1 MAYRRDIDC
10 ALMSKRYLILMIV
23 LLLLASLACSQ
34 LGDSTEVANDAPP
47 TVVATPTLAPT
58 ATPDPDQPAGAGDGS
73 AIAPDATIDPA
84 DPAAS
89 DDPTPEGGQDPADGS
104 GDNGGSASPG
114 GSGDGNGDGNGDG
127 SDDPPPVAAV
137 GCPAPGQNLLL
148 NPSFEG
154 EFKPYGAFNELNH
167 APNWFPWWV
176 DGSSNLRP
184 EFKPAEISTA
194 PRRVHSGSSAQ
205 QYFKSWGQFKAG
217 LFQSVLDVPAGQN
230 LQFSS
235 YGQAWSCEDFKI
247 CSDGSSY
254 NPANMLMRVG
264 IDPTGDT
271 DYGADTVQWSEYF
284 NPLDQ
289 WQVACVSAVSER
301 DIVTVF
307 VWASPDL
314 PRQNQDVYWDDASLV
329 VIP

>member
-1 MAYRRDIDC
+1 
-10 ALMSKRYLILMIV
+10 MSKKYLLFMIV
-23 LLLLASLACSQ
+23 ILLLASLACST
-34 LGDSTEVANDAPP
+34 LDGSTELASNATP

-58 ATPDPDQPAGAGDGS
+58 ATSDPDLPAGAGDGT
-73 AIAPDATIDPA
+73 AIAPEVTVDPA

-89 DDPTPEGGQDPADGS
+89 GDPTPEGGLDPTAAS
-104 GDNGGSASPG
+104 GEIGDSESPDS
-114 GSGDGNGDGNGDG
+114 GSGDGNGDTT
-127 SDDPPPVAAV
+127 AAPAA
-137 GCPAPGQNLLL
+137 CPASGQNLLL

-154 EFKPYGAFNELNH
+154 QFKPFGAFNELNH

-176 DGSSNLRP
+176 DGESNLRP
-184 EFKPAEISTA
+184 EFKPAEVSTA
-194 PRRVHSGSSAQ
+194 PGRVHSGSTAQ

-217 LFQSVLDVPAGQN
+217 LYQSVLDVPAGSN
-230 LQFSS
+230 LQFSAH
-235 YGQAWSCEDFKI
+235 GQAWSCEDFTI
-247 CSDGSSY
+247 CSDGSSV

-271 DYGADTVQWSEYF
+271 NYAANTVQWSEYF

-289 WQVACVSAVSER
+289 WQVACVAAVAER
-301 DIVTVF
+301 DIVSVF
-307 VWASPDL
+307 LWASPDG